1 MVMGAVAVVI
11 GGLVVVLGGGG
22 VGLLAVFA
30 PDLVQEYTGLDMGG
44 GGGSDIPDA
53 PELVPDT
60 EANQRDLHVLRS
72 SLESLKGRVKKACK
86 AKPGETTAATVVVD
100 GQGTV
105 LGARGTG
112 RFEACM
118 GKALTGRTLERTESR
133 TVRLTYDF
141 LW

>member
-1 MVMGAVAVVI
+1 MLFVHGFGCDQHMWRYVAPAFEASHRVVLMDLMGA
-11 GGLVVVLGGGG
+11 
-22 VGLLAVFA
+22 
-30 PDLVQEYTGLDMGG
+30 
-44 GGGSDIPDA
+44 GGSDLPDA

-72 SLESLKGRVKKACK
+72 SLESLKGRVKKVCK
-86 AKPGETTAATVVVD
+86 AKPGDTTAATVVVD

-112 RFEACM
+112 RFDTCM